1 MKGAWEQ
8 QSRMRRNTVLGV
20 FGVVAAVLA
29 WRAVDLQ
36 FSDREFLQQ
45 RGDARYLRVVE
56 TEAHRG
62 MITDRN
68 NEPLAI
74 STPVNSVWG
83 NPGVLLQQRA
93 RWPELAKILGLSL
106 EHLETMILPRRSRE
120 FVYLRRQVSPAVAAA
135 IAKAGIPGVNLV
147 DEYRRYYPTV
157 EVTGNLL
164 GFTNVD
170 DRGQEGIE
178 LAFDSALR
186 GTPGQNRVIRDR
198 LGRTVEHVERLR
210 PVQQGRDLAL
220 SIDRR
225 LQYVAYRELK
235 KAVAERKAT
244 AGHMVILDARTGE
257 ILALV
262 NQPSFNPNNRGDY
275 KGDQFRNRAVTDL
288 FEPGSTLKPFTVA
301 AGIESGLYT
310 PTTLIETGP
319 GRFKVGRHVI
329 KDIHNYGTLDVS
341 GVIEK
346 SSNVGTVKIALS
358 LEREQFW
365 SLLSSVGFGQITGVE
380 LPGEVQGRLAEWRNW
395 REIEWATM
403 AYGYG
408 LSVTS
413 LQLARAYGAIAN
425 GGMLQGVTI
434 LRQDKPVPGVRVMSE
449 TTALA
454 VREMLRLTVD
464 GDRGTGKA
472 ARVKGYQVGGKTGT
486 VHKNKATGGYADK
499 DYLSLFAGII
509 PISAPRLIAV
519 VIIDGPQ
526 GDQYYGGLVAAPVFG
541 SVMHEAVRILNIP
554 PDAPVADEE
563 KALRIAGW
571 TQPAVGAPERVQ

>member
-1 MKGAWEQ
+1 MV
-8 QSRMRRNTVLGV
+8 VLGF
-20 FGVVAAVLA
+20 FGLAASVLV

-36 FSDREFLQQ
+36 FSDREFLQE

-56 TEAHRG
+56 SEAHRG

-68 NEPLAI
+68 HEPLAI
-74 STPVNSVWG
+74 STPVSSVWA
-83 NPGVLLQQRA
+83 NPAELLLQRA
-93 RWPELAKILGLSL
+93 RWPELAKILDLST
-106 EHLETMILPRRSRE
+106 EHLETMIVPRRKRE
-120 FVYLRRQVSPAVAAA
+120 FVYLRRQVSPAMAAAVAAA
-135 IAKAGIPGVNLV
+135 AVPGVNLV
-147 DEYRRYYPTV
+147 DEYRRYYPAV

-178 LAFDSALR
+178 LAFDSTLR
-186 GTPGQNRVIRDR
+186 GTPGLSRVIRDR
-198 LGRTVEHVERLR
+198 LGRTVEHVERVR
-210 PVQQGRDLAL
+210 PVQPGRNLAL

-235 KAVAERKAT
+235 KAVTERKAT

-301 AGIESGLYT
+301 AGIEAGLYT

-346 SSNVGTVKIALS
+346 SSNVGTTKIALS

-365 SLLSSVGFGQITGVE
+365 NILNGVGFGQITGVE
-380 LPGEVQGRLAEWRNW
+380 MPGEPQGRLAEWRNW

-403 AYGYG
+403 AFGYG
-408 LSVTS
+408 MNVTAV
-413 LQLARAYGAIAN
+413 QLARAYGALAN
-425 GGMLQGVTI
+425 GGILQGVTI
-434 LRQDKPVPGVRVMSE
+434 LKQDKPVPGVRVMSE

-454 VREMLRLTVD
+454 VREMLRLVVD

-486 VHKNKATGGYADK
+486 VHKNMATGGYAQK
-499 DYLSLFAGII
+499 EYLSLFAGLI
-509 PISAPRLIAV
+509 PVSDPRLIGV
-519 VIIDGPQ
+519 VVIDGPQ

-541 SVMHEAVRILNIP
+541 NVMHEAVRILNIA
-554 PDAPVADEE
+554 PDAPIDGEDPAVR
-563 KALRIAGW
+563 LAGW
-571 TQPAVGAPERVQ
+571 AKPATEQVQ

>member
-1 MKGAWEQ
+1 VRDAGQ
-8 QSRMRRNTVLGV
+8 QSHFRRMVVLCF
-20 FGVVAAVLA
+20 FGIAASVLV

-36 FSDREFLQQ
+36 FSDREFLQE

-56 TEAHRG
+56 SEAHRG

-68 NEPLAI
+68 HEPLAI
-74 STPVNSVWG
+74 STPVSSVWA
-83 NPGVLLQQRA
+83 NPAELLLQRA
-93 RWPELAKILGLSL
+93 RWPELAKILDLST
-106 EHLETMILPRRSRE
+106 EHLETMIVPRRKRE
-120 FVYLRRQVSPAVAAA
+120 FVYLRRQVSPAMAAAVAAA
-135 IAKAGIPGVNLV
+135 DVPGVNLV
-147 DEYRRYYPTV
+147 DEYRRYYPAV

-178 LAFDSALR
+178 LAFDSTLR
-186 GTPGQNRVIRDR
+186 GTPGLSRVIRDR
-198 LGRTVEHVERLR
+198 LGRTVEHVERVR
-210 PVQQGRDLAL
+210 PVQPGRNLAL

-235 KAVAERKAT
+235 KAVTERKAV

-301 AGIESGLYT
+301 AGIEAGLYT
-310 PTTLIETGP
+310 PTTLIETSP

-346 SSNVGTVKIALS
+346 SSNVGTTKIALS

-365 SLLSSVGFGQITGVE
+365 NMLNGVGFGQITGVE
-380 LPGEVQGRLAEWRNW
+380 MPGEPQGRLAEWRNW

-403 AYGYG
+403 AFGYG
-408 LSVTS
+408 MNVTAV
-413 LQLARAYGAIAN
+413 QLARAYGALAN
-425 GGMLQGVTI
+425 GGILQGVTI
-434 LRQDKPVPGVRVMSE
+434 LKQDKPVPGVRVMSE

-454 VREMLRLTVD
+454 VREMLRLVVD

-486 VHKNKATGGYADK
+486 VHKNMATGGYAK
-499 DYLSLFAGII
+499 KEYLSLFAGLI
-509 PISAPRLIAV
+509 PVSNPRLIGV
-519 VIIDGPQ
+519 VVIDGPQ

-541 SVMHEAVRILNIP
+541 NVMHEAVRILNIA
-554 PDAPVADEE
+554 PDAPIDGEDPAVR
-563 KALRIAGW
+563 LAGW
-571 TQPAVGAPERVQ
+571 VKPAAEQVQ

>member
-1 MKGAWEQ
+1 MV
-8 QSRMRRNTVLGV
+8 VLGF
-20 FGVVAAVLA
+20 FGLAASVLV

-36 FSDREFLQQ
+36 FSDREFLQE

-56 TEAHRG
+56 SEAHRG

-68 NEPLAI
+68 HEPLAI
-74 STPVNSVWG
+74 STPVSSVWA
-83 NPGVLLQQRA
+83 NPAELLLQRA
-93 RWPELAKILGLSL
+93 RWPELAKILDLST
-106 EHLETMILPRRSRE
+106 EHLETMIVPRRKRE
-120 FVYLRRQVSPAVAAA
+120 FVYLRRQVSPAMAAAVAAA
-135 IAKAGIPGVNLV
+135 AVPGVNLV
-147 DEYRRYYPTV
+147 DEYRRYYPAV

-178 LAFDSALR
+178 LAFDSTLR
-186 GTPGQNRVIRDR
+186 GTPGLSRVIRDR
-198 LGRTVEHVERLR
+198 LGRTVEHVERVR
-210 PVQQGRDLAL
+210 PVQPGRNLAL

-235 KAVAERKAT
+235 KAVTERKAT

-301 AGIESGLYT
+301 AGIEAGLYT
-310 PTTLIETGP
+310 PSTLIETGP

-346 SSNVGTVKIALS
+346 SSNVGTTKIALS

-365 SLLSSVGFGQITGVE
+365 NILNGVGFGQITGVE
-380 LPGEVQGRLAEWRNW
+380 MPGEPQGRLAEWRNW

-403 AYGYG
+403 AFGYG
-408 LSVTS
+408 MNVTAV
-413 LQLARAYGAIAN
+413 QLARAYGALAN
-425 GGMLQGVTI
+425 GGILQGVTI
-434 LRQDKPVPGVRVMSE
+434 LKQDKPVPGVRVMSE

-454 VREMLRLTVD
+454 VREMLRLVVD

-486 VHKNKATGGYADK
+486 VHKNMATGGYAQK
-499 DYLSLFAGII
+499 EYLSLFAGLI
-509 PISAPRLIAV
+509 PVSDPRLIGV
-519 VIIDGPQ
+519 VVIDGPQ

-541 SVMHEAVRILNIP
+541 NVMHEAVRILNIA
-554 PDAPVADEE
+554 PDAPIDGEDPAVR
-563 KALRIAGW
+563 LAGW
-571 TQPAVGAPERVQ
+571 AKPATEQVQ

>member
-1 MKGAWEQ
+1 MV
-8 QSRMRRNTVLGV
+8 VLGF
-20 FGVVAAVLA
+20 FGLAASVLV

-36 FSDREFLQQ
+36 FSDREFLQE

-56 TEAHRG
+56 SEAHRG

-68 NEPLAI
+68 HEPLAI
-74 STPVNSVWG
+74 STPVSSVWA
-83 NPGVLLQQRA
+83 NPAELLLQRA
-93 RWPELAKILGLSL
+93 RWPELAKILDLST
-106 EHLETMILPRRSRE
+106 EHLETMIVPRRKRE
-120 FVYLRRQVSPAVAAA
+120 FVYLRRQVSPAMAAAVAAA
-135 IAKAGIPGVNLV
+135 AVPGVNLV
-147 DEYRRYYPTV
+147 DEYRRYYPAV

-178 LAFDSALR
+178 LAFDSTLR
-186 GTPGQNRVIRDR
+186 GTPGLSRVIRDR
-198 LGRTVEHVERLR
+198 LGRTVEHVERVR
-210 PVQQGRDLAL
+210 PVQPGRNLAL

-235 KAVAERKAT
+235 KAVTERKAT

-301 AGIESGLYT
+301 AGIEAGLYT
-310 PTTLIETGP
+310 PSTLIETGP

-346 SSNVGTVKIALS
+346 SSNVGTTKIALS

-365 SLLSSVGFGQITGVE
+365 NILNGVGFGQITGVE
-380 LPGEVQGRLAEWRNW
+380 MPGEPQGRLAEWRNW

-403 AYGYG
+403 AFGYG
-408 LSVTS
+408 MNVTAV
-413 LQLARAYGAIAN
+413 QLARAYGALAN
-425 GGMLQGVTI
+425 GGILQGVTI
-434 LRQDKPVPGVRVMSE
+434 LKQDKPVPGVRVMSE

-454 VREMLRLTVD
+454 VREMLRLVVD

-486 VHKNKATGGYADK
+486 VHKNMATGGYAQK
-499 DYLSLFAGII
+499 EYLSLFAGLI
-509 PISAPRLIAV
+509 PVSDPRLIGV
-519 VIIDGPQ
+519 VVIDGPQ

-541 SVMHEAVRILNIP
+541 NVMHEAVRILNIA
-554 PDAPVADEE
+554 PDAPIDGEDPAVR
-563 KALRIAGW
+563 LAGW
-571 TQPAVGAPERVQ
+571 AKPAAEQVQ

>member
-1 MKGAWEQ
+1 MRDAGQ
-8 QSRMRRNTVLGV
+8 QSRFRRMVVLGF
-20 FGVVAAVLA
+20 FGIAASVLV

-56 TEAHRG
+56 SEAHRG

-68 NEPLAI
+68 HEPLAI
-74 STPVNSVWG
+74 STPVSSVWA
-83 NPGVLLQQRA
+83 NPAELLLQRA
-93 RWPELAKILGLSL
+93 RWPELAKILDLST
-106 EHLETMILPRRSRE
+106 EHLETMIVPRRKRE
-120 FVYLRRQVSPAVAAA
+120 FVYLRRQVSPAMGAA
-135 IAKAGIPGVNLV
+135 IAAADVPGVNLV
-147 DEYRRYYPTV
+147 DEYRRYYPAV

-178 LAFDSALR
+178 LAFDSTLR
-186 GTPGQNRVIRDR
+186 GTPGLSRVIRDR
-198 LGRTVEHVERLR
+198 LGRTVEHVERVR
-210 PVQQGRDLAL
+210 PVQPGRNLAL

-235 KAVAERKAT
+235 KAVTERKAV

-288 FEPGSTLKPFTVA
+288 FEPGSTMKPFTVA
-301 AGIESGLYT
+301 AGIEAGLYT

-346 SSNVGTVKIALS
+346 SSNVGTTKIALS

-365 SLLSSVGFGQITGVE
+365 NILNGVGFGQITGVE
-380 LPGEVQGRLAEWRNW
+380 LPGEPQGRLAEWRNW

-403 AYGYG
+403 AFGYG
-408 LSVTS
+408 MNVTAV
-413 LQLARAYGAIAN
+413 QLARAYGALAN
-425 GGMLQGVTI
+425 GGILQGVTI
-434 LRQDKPVPGVRVMSE
+434 LKQDKPVPGVRVMSE

-454 VREMLRLTVD
+454 VREMLRLVVD

-486 VHKNKATGGYADK
+486 VHKNIATGGYAQK
-499 DYLSLFAGII
+499 EYLSLFAGLI
-509 PISAPRLIAV
+509 PVSNPRLIGV
-519 VIIDGPQ
+519 VVIDGPQ

-541 SVMHEAVRILNIP
+541 SVMHEAVRILNIA
-554 PDAPVADEE
+554 PDAPINGEDPAVR
-563 KALRIAGW
+563 LAGW
-571 TQPAVGAPERVQ
+571 VKPAAEQVQ